1 MVVRFN
7 KIHFLSLSGYCSLK
21 CSGHVA
27 GFVSINRSMRNI
39 VELRDKILSTRS
51 FFNIN
56 HCFVRYYRVLIPV
69 RFFPIFATVNNIF
82 FEVNFV
88 NRIRPTMIR
97 VVVVFIITTMIG
109 IVTDIIINI
118 TCTLVHGT
126 RNLLFISILF
136 IGIINFIYHYRK
148 EMITKYSRK
157 IKMIF

>member
-88 NRIRPTMIR
+88 NRIRPTMMR
-97 VVVVFIITTMIG
+97 VVR
-109 IVTDIIINI
+109 
-118 TCTLVHGT
+118 CLSL
-126 RNLLFISILF
+126 RQ
-136 IGIINFIYHYRK
+136 
-148 EMITKYSRK
+148 
-157 IKMIF
+157 